1 MSAEETAQVVDIEIT
16 LKSMEGLINAVAE
29 TNDKRYQLLLQIV
42 EDLKKRVEALEA
54 RVYEIQTETL
64 AKASAE
70 IVKAICGGK
79 GVRSNE

>member
-1 MSAEETAQVVDIEIT
+1 VSAEETAQIVDIEIT
-16 LKSMEGLINAVAE
+16 LKSMEGLINSIAE

-42 EDLKKRVEALEA
+42 EDLKKRVEALET

-64 AKASAE
+64 ARASAE

>member
-1 MSAEETAQVVDIEIT
+1 MSAEETAQIVDVEIT
-16 LKSMEGLINAVAE
+16 LKTMEGLINAVAE

-42 EDLKKRVEALEA
+42 EDLKKRVEALET
-54 RVYEIQTETL
+54 RLYEIQTETL

-79 GVRSNE
+79 GERSNV

>member
-1 MSAEETAQVVDIEIT
+1 MSAEETAQIVDIEIT
-16 LKSMEGLINAVAE
+16 LKSMEGLINSIAE

-42 EDLKKRVEALEA
+42 EDLKKRVEALET

-64 AKASAE
+64 ARASAE

>member
-1 MSAEETAQVVDIEIT
+1 VSAEETAQVVDIEIT
-16 LKSMEGLINAVAE
+16 LKTMEGLINAVAE

-64 AKASAE
+64 ARASAE